1 MARLQILELPEGT
14 GDDRPPFILVIDQ
27 ARVEDFYPSVED
39 KSAWQ
44 AFQERLATEDP
55 LQHIAEKTG
64 ARAVL
69 VFEGPI
75 DIPANDTTAYLRDS
89 DVKPELD
96 LKVGDQDMRE
106 AVAADMQ
113 KMREANED
121 RILDSRQARL
131 DAQRLADER
140 TGIARDMDRLAK
152 WKNELA
158 DALGMDR
165 TRDWDDIRNAAR
177 GLRKDRDAKAEAIER
192 VRTTPT
198 EPEVMNSEQESP
210 HVWMHGY
217 RCGVLAARDALRPRS
232 EPTDA

>member
-14 GDDRPPFILVIDQ
+14 GDDRPPFVLVVDQCMPQRVVLGIDSTWQ
-27 ARVEDFYPSVED
+27 DHWQQLAD
-39 KSAWQ
+39 K
-44 AFQERLATEDP
+44 
-55 LQHIAEKTG
+55 IG
-64 ARAVL
+64 ARGVI
-69 VFEGPI
+69 VTPDTI
-75 DIPANDTTAYLRDS
+75 DIPANDTTAYLR
-89 DVKPELD
+89 
-96 LKVGDQDMRE
+96 GDETAWTE
-106 AVAADMQ
+106 AAEMQ
-113 KMREANED
+113 TRATEG
-121 RILDSRQARL
+121 L
-131 DAQRLADER
+131 RLADER
-140 TGIARDMDRLAK
+140 TDIARDMYRLAK

-177 GLRKDRDAKAEAIER
+177 GLRKDRDAKAEAIEC

>member
-1 MARLQILELPEGT
+1 MARLQILELPEGS
-14 GDDRPPFILVIDQ
+14 GDDRPPFVLVIDQ
-27 ARVEDFYPSVED
+27 VTDDEA
-39 KSAWQ
+39 
-44 AFQERLATEDP
+44 ERLADSQEA
-55 LQHIAEKTG
+55 LEGVAKKAG
-64 ARAVL
+64 ARAVT
-69 VFEGPI
+69 VFHDMTI
-75 DIPANDTTAYLRDS
+75 DIPANDTTAYLR
-89 DVKPELD
+89 
-96 LKVGDQDMRE
+96 GDETARTE
-106 AVAADMQ
+106 AGEMQ
-113 KMREANED
+113 GRPTEGM
-121 RILDSRQARL
+121 
-131 DAQRLADER
+131 RLAHER
-140 TGIARDMDRLAK
+140 AAIARDLARFAK